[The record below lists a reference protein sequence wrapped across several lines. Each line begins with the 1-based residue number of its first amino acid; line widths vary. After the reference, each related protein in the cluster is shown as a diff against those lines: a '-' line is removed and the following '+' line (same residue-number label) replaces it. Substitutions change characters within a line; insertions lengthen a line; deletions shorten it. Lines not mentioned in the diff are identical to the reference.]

1 MAVITICS
9 DFGAPKSLTLFPPFP
24 HLFPMK
30 WWDQMPWSLEG
41 MMLKL
46 KLQYFG
52 HLMWRVDSLEK
63 IRMLGG
69 IGGRRKRGRQ
79 RMRWLDGI
87 TNSTDVSLSELRE
100 LVMDREAWHAAIHGV
115 TKSRTRLR
123 DWTELNWYSLYLYS
137 SFCVWLTSLSI
148 LPSAAPGKPGILQS
162 MRSQRVGHNW
172 ETEQQHYPL
181 GPSMLLKMAKFYSKS
196 PRYERSSWKLWQM
209 WMCIPSGSGVSEIAA
224 GALSPVADDPSALS
238 SPTFSPSSGQQHFL
252 PVHSTLAPGWQLLCC
267 TPVLFKVLY
276 CKLRNVFYTFLIC
289 FYVLF
294 VWKAL

>member
-1 MAVITICS
+1 MQWFWS
-9 DFGAPKSLTLFPPFP
+9 PKKVWHCFQCFPN
-24 HLFPMK
+24 LFPMK

-46 KLQYFG
+46 KLQDFG
-52 HLMWRVDSLEK
+52 HLMQRVDSLEK

-69 IGGRRKRGRQ
+69 IGGRRKRDDRGWDGWIASPTHRTWVWVNSGRWWWTG
-79 RMRWLDGI
+79 RPG
-87 TNSTDVSLSELRE
+87 VLRFIG
-100 LVMDREAWHAAIHGV
+100 LQNVGHNWA
-115 TKSRTRLR
+115 
-123 DWTELNWYSLYLYS
+123 TELNWTDSLYLYS

-148 LPSAAPGKPGILQS
+148 LPSAAPGKPGVLQS
-162 MRSQRVGHNW
+162 MGLQRVGHNW

-181 GPSMLLKMAKFYSKS
+181 GPSTLLKMARFYSKS
-196 PRYERSSWKLWQM
+196 PTYELSSWKLWKM

-224 GALSPVADDPSALS
+224 GPLSPVADNPSALP
-238 SPTFSPSSGQQHFL
+238 SPTFSPSSSQQHFL
-252 PVHSTLAPGWQLLCC
+252 PVHSTPAPGWQLLRC

-276 CKLRNVFYTFLIC
+276 CKLRSVSYTFLVG